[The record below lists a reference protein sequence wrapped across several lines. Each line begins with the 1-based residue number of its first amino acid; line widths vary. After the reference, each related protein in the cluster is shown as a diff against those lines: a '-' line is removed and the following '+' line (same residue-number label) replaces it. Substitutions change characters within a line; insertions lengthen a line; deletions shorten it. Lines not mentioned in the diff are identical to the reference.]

1 MNGFGKI
8 LDGWHCCWMSFCLPA
23 GGYASAQSLKNL
35 RLVLVEP
42 PGIPV
47 NGVRHAR
54 IMIPIMADTL
64 RLPVL
69 TNAVSRDQQDQRSLQ
84 ISLDLCIP
92 KKELA
97 QTRSQILFIN
107 FQSHS

>member
-8 LDGWHCCWMSFCLPA
+8 LDGWHCRWMSFCLPA
-23 GGYASAQSLKNL
+23 GGYASAQSLKNA

-54 IMIPIMADTL
+54 IMIPIMADVL

-69 TNAVSRDQQDQRSLQ
+69 TNAVSRDQQDQRVSTL
-84 ISLDLCIP
+84 IP
-92 KKELA
+92 WRTNRSKYELL
-97 QTRSQILFIN
+97 TFI
-107 FQSHS
+107 F